1 MECKDESLQPLD
13 HKRPLQENGCVSN
26 DLENS
31 GKRMRP
37 TSNTMM
43 EGSADRQT
51 SGANGQG
58 VNTES
63 TLHNEVSQLQQMID
77 IIGALVAKGER
88 AAASI
93 ELLITSLP
101 PDMLADV
108 VIENMKNLPSTA
120 PALPSGITGVQSSTV
135 GSEMPQGLTVQST
148 PVSELPS
155 SVDHR
160 RDPRRVRTIL

>member
-1 MECKDESLQPLD
+1 MD

-26 DLENS
+26 DVENS
-31 GKRMRP
+31 GKRMRLMP
-37 TSNTMM
+37 NATE
-43 EGSADRQT
+43 EGSADRKL
-51 SGANGQG
+51 SGSQVQG

-63 TLHNEVSQLQQMID
+63 SNHNEVSPLQQMID

-88 AAASI
+88 ATASI

-108 VIENMKNLPSTA
+108 VIENMKNLPPTA
-120 PALPSGITGVQSSTV
+120 PALPSGISGVQSSTI
-135 GSEMPQGLTVQST
+135 GSEMPTIASAPT
-148 PVSELPS
+148 SEPPS

-160 RDPRRVRTIL
+160 RDPRRVRTILYLIENPS